1 METIKHVQIMTN
13 TCL

>member
-1 METIKHVQIMTN
+1 METIKYAQIMTN

>member
-1 METIKHVQIMTN
+1 METIKYVQIMTN